1 MIKRIGL
8 IRRKSALTQEQF
20 ESYWLNTHA
29 ALARKLPGLQRY
41 CVNLLERERFAE
53 LGFDGFSELWF
64 ESEAA
69 LNAALASP
77 EGVMLLAD
85 LPNFTEKIYP
95 VVVTEHRIVWP
106 S

>member
-8 IRRKSALTQEQF
+8 IRRKASLTREQF
-20 ESYWLNTHA
+20 ESHWLGTHA
-29 ALARKLPGLQRY
+29 ELGRKLPGLKRY
-41 CVNLLERERFAE
+41 CVNLIDRERFAE

-77 EGVMLLAD
+77 EGVTLLAD
-85 LPNFTEKIYP
+85 LPNFTENIYP
-95 VVVTEHRIVWP
+95 IVVTEHPMLWP
-106 S
+106 D